1 MNDKEAMQA
10 LIDGKRISKTGYID
24 ILNLTVVGMLVNQNN
39 QYCDFIV
46 SNKADWQIYESRED
60 KIKRLAR
67 GLQLRSRKVSATEP
81 IPTHQWFEGDETK
94 ELLNLIL
101 EDG

>member
-60 KIKRLAR
+60 KIKRLATRLR
-67 GLQLRSRKVSATEP
+67 GILADRDVTWGKMITTS
-81 IPTHQWFEGDETK
+81 DE
-94 ELLNLIL
+94 LIDLIL